1 MVHDFR
7 LIPKGQFLRGL
18 RVGKGGG
25 CARFPD
31 AAIQRP
37 RGPRPQT
44 QNPGRGAKSFSREV
58 RGSRSEIHPVPFSV
72 SRQVIVGFNARRQL
86 PAPVRG
92 CLLVPMAGLS
102 RREFKR
108 RVNTRRRLLLRSPG
122 TKARCIVATFS
133 VSVSPPFAPGRF
145 TRPSALSDTG
155 FEVAVPKEKKPNV
168 SHGDAI

>member
-1 MVHDFR
+1 MRDCR
-7 LIPKGQFLRGL
+7 LIPKRRFLRGL

-37 RGPRPQT
+37 RGLRLQI
-44 QNPGRGAKSFSREV
+44 QNPGRGAKSFSREA
-58 RGSRSEIHPVPFSV
+58 RGSRSEIHSVPFSM

-86 PAPVRG
+86 SAPVRG
-92 CLLVPMAGLS
+92 CLLVPRAGRS

-108 RVNTRRRLLLRSPG
+108 RVNTRWRLLLRSPE
-122 TKARCIVATFS
+122 TKARCIVVTFS
-133 VSVSPPFAPGRF
+133 ASVSLPLAPGRF

-155 FEVAVPKEKKPNV
+155 FEVTVPKEKKLNV
-168 SHGDAI
+168 SHGDAL